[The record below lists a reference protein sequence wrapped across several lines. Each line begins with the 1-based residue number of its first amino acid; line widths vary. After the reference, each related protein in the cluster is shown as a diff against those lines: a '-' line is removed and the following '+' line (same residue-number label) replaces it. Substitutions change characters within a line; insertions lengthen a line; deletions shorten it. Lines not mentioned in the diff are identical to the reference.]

1 VVGTGQIKMN
11 FVEQL
16 QELNGKQKLFDE
28 FQVRT
33 FFFSSHNL
41 FHSLLHL
48 VTINP
53 ISKTEIVFHTDT
65 GIYLRNPAAESWMGL
80 VDQR

>member
-1 VVGTGQIKMN
+1 MN

-16 QELNGKQKLFDE
+16 KELNGKQKLFDE

-33 FFFSSHNL
+33 FFSSSHNL

-48 VTINP
+48 VMINL
-53 ISKTEIVFHTDT
+53 ISKTEIVFHTDN
-65 GIYLRNPAAESWMGL
+65 GM
-80 VDQR
+80 